1 MLISVSVQLTRAQ
14 RFLELKKYFIKFSSM
29 ENDRNIHEIAY
40 PNTVE
45 NAIIDVEQDKTT
57 SLSRYNFQNRYN

>member
-1 MLISVSVQLTRAQ
+1 
-14 RFLELKKYFIKFSSM
+14 M
-29 ENDRNIHEIAY
+29 ENDKNIHEITY

-57 SLSRYNFQNRYN
+57 SLSRYNF